1 MPLTLSLAAP
11 GSHCRFL
18 RCTTRLPHVSQLQLY
33 VPNSRASTQAR
44 LQCLDTLRHYPHAS
58 FTTHQRPQSGLTGS
72 QLYTPPQDTEGRSRS
87 HAPANGSP
95 EFNIGDW
102 ASILSTQMSEGFA
115 QAAEKEGE
123 NVTGDSAGSTHGPSR
138 RTRKRQ
144 RSSQPAMVLDHIY
157 DGSRNLYCSSLESVD
172 SLKHDHSYVNP
183 AIRQHGGILRV
194 VHPPENIRSPM
205 DGPVSLY
212 TILAR
217 QLSGLT
223 MPPRTKTPFT
233 RQEIMLLQ
241 SKGYSEADV
250 HSWCQCLID
259 PSSDHAS
266 AVFSHHHC
274 RTPLFLLLLFLRRKR
289 IRTSALGRVMRHLGV
304 RLRAEPI
311 VWSSLTVLIIRLLRH
326 ARLVWPEAMPWITS
340 LFCTEATRLYR
351 EGKEADSSSST
362 FQAVLTRFCN
372 SLLVLI
378 SLPTSEHPMIAGSYQ
393 EKAQFVVLQFMA
405 SCEPALIVTR
415 HGFRG
420 AIRTQLTHPKTTKE
434 KEWGMLKGP
443 SWPPWKENR
452 NAMDEDKGYM
462 FGASR
467 ASRLLHRL
475 FEAGYAG
482 REWEK
487 IAEVYAGW
495 DTDLSPTVQTRTHM
509 PPDNNAHGSENKARL
524 WGARIRTTRTRREA
538 WACFLAYEE
547 SGTGASSLVY
557 QAMFEK
563 LHYPEIT
570 AQQSGHGD
578 PSSSEFIASNAKN
591 PLPGDMKEVL
601 SDPTSPLH
609 LVYLS
614 EPVPSYI
621 QLYERMWR
629 NRLRPKKRLLA
640 FLLETLPDFETCLH
654 LLEATQGRFGGGVSR
669 LLHGIPLDKRDRA
682 LIPNFFMTS
691 FIRCLCRFGR
701 FGDSPPD
708 EPLRIA
714 RAYHE
719 ERLKHDRTYLIEYA
733 YHLLMTLQLTYRPP
747 WTAYMQKL
755 LYGYGKQK
763 SAASQYTA
771 MCKIFDRMTQKDVGP
786 DDDQFKLLCTVVRYT
801 ARTIYNGRLPAELAN
816 RILPSARSL
825 LRTTFHNLVG
835 ANVDSSVV
843 RPSGFE
849 METLPPHA
857 PGPDVLQAYVRA
869 LGFLRDYEGLYSFSI
884 WLTTYHKEI
893 MVRANAQ
900 HGGPQLLYNTLVAL
914 RAALEGELD
923 SSQIHDGAPEEIAEL
938 VKAQVNGVKEWKWPS
953 EKHVKSYVV
962 GRLTE
967 EDRKSVL
974 S

>member
-11 GSHCRFL
+11 GSHGRFL
-18 RCTTRLPHVSQLQLY
+18 RCTTRLHHVSQPPY
-33 VPNSRASTQAR
+33 VPNSRANTQAR
-44 LQCLDTLRHYPHAS
+44 PQCLATARHCSHAS
-58 FTTHQRPQSGLTGS
+58 FPTHPRPQTGLNSS
-72 QLYTPPQDTEGRSRS
+72 QLYTPPQDSEGRPRS
-87 HAPANGSP
+87 HALVNGSP
-95 EFNIGDW
+95 EYNIGDW
-102 ASILSTQMSEGFA
+102 ASILSSNMVEGLA
-115 QAAEKEGE
+115 QAVEEEGE
-123 NVTGDSAGSTHGPSR
+123 NTTGDTAGSTPGPSR

-157 DGSRNLYCSSLESVD
+157 DGSRSLYCSPVEWLG

-183 AIRQHGGILRV
+183 AVRKHGGMFRS
-194 VHPPENIRSPM
+194 VHHSDNIRSPM
-205 DGPVSLY
+205 DGPASLY

-223 MPPRTKTPFT
+223 MPPRTETPFT
-233 RQEIMLLQ
+233 RQEIALLQ
-241 SKGYSEADV
+241 SKGYSKADV
-250 HSWCQCLID
+250 HSWCQFLLD

-266 AVFSHHHC
+266 AVFSHNHC

-289 IRTSALGRVMRHLGV
+289 IRTLALGRVMRHLGV

-311 VWSSLTVLIIRLLRH
+311 SWSSLTVLIIRLLRH

-351 EGKEADSSSST
+351 QGKEAGSSSST
-362 FQAVLTRFCN
+362 FQAALTRFCN
-372 SLLVLI
+372 SMLVLI
-378 SLPTSEHPMIAGSYQ
+378 SLPTSERPMIVGSYQ
-393 EKAQFVVLQFMA
+393 EKAQFVVLRFMA

-415 HGFRG
+415 HGFQG
-420 AIRTQLTHPKTTKE
+420 AIRTQLAHPKTTKE
-434 KEWGMLKGP
+434 KEWAMLKGP

-495 DTDLSPTVQTRTHM
+495 DTDLSPTVQTRNHM
-509 PPDNNAHGSENKARL
+509 PSDINSHESENKARL
-524 WGARIRTTRTRREA
+524 WEARIRTTRTRREA

-563 LHYPEIT
+563 LHCPEIT
-570 AQQSGHGD
+570 VQQPGHGD
-578 PSSSEFIASNAKN
+578 APSSELIASNAKN

-614 EPVPSYI
+614 EPVPSYM
-621 QLYERMWR
+621 QLYERMWQK
-629 NRLRPKKRLLA
+629 RLRPKKRLLA

-654 LLEATQGRFGGGVSR
+654 LLEATQSKFGGGVR
-669 LLHGIPLDKRDRA
+669 KLLHGLPLSKRERA
-682 LIPNFFMTS
+682 LVPNFFMTS
-691 FIRCLCRFGR
+691 LIRCLCRFGR
-701 FGDSPPD
+701 FDDAPPD
-708 EPLRIA
+708 ETVKIVPHC
-714 RAYHE
+714 HE
-719 ERLKHDRTYLIEYA
+719 RRLKHDRTYLIEYA
-733 YHLLMTLQLTYRPP
+733 YHILMTLQLTYRPP

-755 LYGYGKQK
+755 LFGYGKQK
-763 SAASQYTA
+763 SAVSQYTA
-771 MCKIFDRMTQKDVGP
+771 MCSLFDRMTQRNVGP

-801 ARTIYNGRLPAELAN
+801 ARTVHHGRLSTELAD
-816 RILPSARSL
+816 RILPSAQSL
-825 LRTTFHNLVG
+825 VRTMFHNLVG
-835 ANVDSSVV
+835 ANVDSSGVG
-843 RPSGFE
+843 RSGIE
-849 METLPPHA
+849 MDTLPPHA

-869 LGFLRDYEGLYSFSI
+869 LGFLRDYEGLYSFST
-884 WLTTYHKEI
+884 WLTTYHKE
-893 MVRANAQ
+893 MTGRANAQ
-900 HGGPQLLYNTLVAL
+900 HGGPQLLYSTLVAL

-923 SSQIHDGAPEEIAEL
+923 RSQIHDGAPEEMAEL
-938 VKAQVNGVKEWKWPS
+938 VKAQVNGVKGWKWPS
-953 EKHVKSYVV
+953 EKHVKAYVV

-967 EDRKSVL
+967 EDRRSVL